1 MAKLMFR
8 DDQGFELGRHRGRGG
23 RADGKGKIRGSLW
36 NRMTQRQKPGSECPL
51 GN

>member
-1 MAKLMFR
+1 MTKVLSLA
-8 DDQGFELGRHRGRGG
+8 DTGDVEG